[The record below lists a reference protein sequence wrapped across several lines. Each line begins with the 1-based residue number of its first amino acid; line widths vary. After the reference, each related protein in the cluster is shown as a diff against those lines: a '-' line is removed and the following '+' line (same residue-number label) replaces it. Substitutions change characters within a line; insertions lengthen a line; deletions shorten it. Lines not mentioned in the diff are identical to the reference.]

1 MFYLSGTPILAL
13 TGTADHKMISTIKGN
28 LAMRRTTHS
37 IILSPE
43 RPNIMH
49 TVIKVSRDGYIEHFQ
64 WIASMITTGGIN
76 TPKTII
82 FCTSLTDVAKL
93 VSNLFAM
100 LGDAL
105 YEPGKPHHPSNRLVG
120 IYHAHTHTKY
130 KERVLASLKSLTGTI
145 RVVIATTALG
155 MGVNFPDVKYI
166 VHAGPE
172 RSLVDYIQA
181 AGRAGRSGDHAH
193 DVVIYHGN
201 QLAQC
206 DQSVK
211 EFVKTSGCI
220 REALFKHFNCDVQP
234 VKPLHHCCSNCAV
247 NCTCDQENC
256 KQALPFMKPSEEGQ
270 ISNLRER
277 AVSPKERNALKEAL
291 MGEKAC
297 LDAAQ
302 QSVFDT
308 VTTHGFS
315 VELITSVVADC
326 QHIFTIDYL
335 TENFPIFNFQHAVS
349 ILEYIH
355 EIFDD
360 LPAITELVP
369 MLQPSQAGDL
379 AFESAHFNLLNFEE
393 SGNSQSEDDDWV
405 NDDELENI

>member
-1 MFYLSGTPILAL
+1 
-13 TGTADHKMISTIKGN
+13 
-28 LAMRRTTHS
+28 
-37 IILSPE
+37 
-43 RPNIMH
+43 
-49 TVIKVSRDGYIEHFQ
+49 VIKVSRDGYIEHFQ

-130 KERVLASLKSLTGTI
+130 KERVLASLKSLIGTI

-181 AGRAGRSGDHAH
+181 AGRAGRNGDHAH

-277 AVSPKERNALKEAL
+277 AVSPEERNALKEAL
-291 MGEKAC
+291 LEEKAR

-308 VTTHGFS
+308 VTIHGFS

-335 TENFPIFNFQHAVS
+335 TENFPIFNFQHAVT

-355 EIFDD
+355 EIFYD

-393 SGNSQSEDDDWV
+393 SGSSQSEDDDWV
-405 NDDELENI
+405 NDEELENI